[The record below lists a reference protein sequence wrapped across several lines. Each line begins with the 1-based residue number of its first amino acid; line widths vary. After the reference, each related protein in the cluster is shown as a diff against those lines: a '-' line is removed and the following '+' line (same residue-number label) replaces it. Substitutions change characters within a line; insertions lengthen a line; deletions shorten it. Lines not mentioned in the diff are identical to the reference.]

1 MTERG
6 DYEVVVGIEVH
17 VELAT
22 ESKVF
27 CGCRTG
33 FGARPNSQ
41 TCPVCLGM
49 PGALPVLNGRALEY
63 TIRAGLAL
71 NCSIAGW
78 TKFDRKNYFYPDLA
92 KGYQIS
98 QYDIPIAHDGY
109 IDIEVD
115 GRPKRIRVRRVHL
128 EEETAK
134 LVHAGDDII
143 SANQSLLDFNRSGIG
158 LIEIVSDADMRS
170 ADEARAYL
178 TKLRS
183 ILVAVGVSD
192 CKMEEGSMR
201 CEANVSVMPRGSK
214 EFGTLV
220 ELKNIASFRAVHR
233 AIQYE
238 STRQIDLVRSGGR
251 VTRETRHW
259 DDVRGETAFMRS
271 KEQAADYRYFPEP
284 DLMPLEIA
292 PEWVDQIRGGLPEL
306 PDARAARYVAEF
318 GLPASD
324 AALIAESREL
334 ASFFDGVCDVLA
346 KAGAGAGTGAGVE
359 AGPGAGAVERA
370 DGPREAAKWL
380 VGDVS
385 AALNA
390 GGIELSQS
398 KLVPEQLA
406 ELIGLVASGK
416 ISGKIA
422 KSVFEEVFASGKRP
436 GDVVRE
442 RGLVQISD
450 AGELAAIVG
459 RVIEANPGPVSDYFA
474 GKEKAITFLV
484 GQIMKET
491 RGRANPQETNRILR
505 EELAKR
511 S

>member
-1 MTERG
+1 VTERG

-251 VTRETRHW
+251 VSRETRHW

-292 PEWVDQIRGGLPEL
+292 PEWVEEIRGGLPEL
-306 PDARAARYVAEF
+306 PDARAARYVSEF

-334 ASFFDGVCDVLA
+334 ASFFEGVCDALA
-346 KAGAGAGTGAGVE
+346 KAGAG
-359 AGPGAGAVERA
+359 A

-390 GGIELSQS
+390 SGIELSES
-398 KLVPEQLA
+398 KLAPELLA

-450 AGELAAIVG
+450 AGELAAIVQ
-459 RVIEANPGPVSDYFA
+459 RVIEANPGPVADYFA
-474 GKEKAITFLV
+474 GKEKALTFLV

-511 S
+511 A

>member
-1 MTERG
+1 MSGVLECRRAA
-6 DYEVVVGIEVH
+6 GIEQ
-17 VELAT
+17 
-22 ESKVF
+22 
-27 CGCRTG
+27 TG
-33 FGARPNSQ
+33 AGARS
-41 TCPVCLGM
+41 
-49 PGALPVLNGRALEY
+49 GRA
-63 TIRAGLAL
+63 
-71 NCSIAGW
+71 CSQLQHRRW

-92 KGYQIS
+92 KGYQVS
-98 QYDIPIAHDGY
+98 QHDIPIAHDGY

-115 GRPKRIRVRRVHL
+115 GQPKRIRVRRVHL

-143 SANQSLLDFNRSGIG
+143 SASQSLLDFNRSGIG

-183 ILVAVGVSD
+183 ILVAIGVSD

-201 CEANVSVMPRGSK
+201 CEANVSVRPRGSK
-214 EFGTLV
+214 EYGTLA

-238 STRQIDLVRSGGR
+238 SARQIDLVRSGGR
-251 VTRETRHW
+251 VSRETRHW

-306 PDARAARYVAEF
+306 PDARAARYVREF
-318 GLPASD
+318 GVPASD

-334 ASFFDGVCDVLA
+334 ASFFDGVCDALA
-346 KAGAGAGTGAGVE
+346 KAGAPAGAV
-359 AGPGAGAVERA
+359 AGAVERA

-390 GGIELSQS
+390 SGIELSQS
-398 KLVPEQLA
+398 KLAPELLA

-450 AGELAAIVG
+450 AGELAAIVQ
-459 RVIEANPGPVSDYFA
+459 RVVEANPGPVADYFA
-474 GKEKAITFLV
+474 GREKAITFLV

>member
-1 MTERG
+1 VTDRN

-27 CGCRTG
+27 CGCKTA
-33 FGARPNSQ
+33 FGAAPNTQ
-41 TCPVCLGM
+41 VCPVCLGM
-49 PGALPVLNGRALEY
+49 PGALPVLNRRALEY

-92 KGYQIS
+92 KGYQVS

-115 GRPKRIRVRRVHL
+115 GQPKRIRVRRVHL

-183 ILVAVGVSD
+183 ILVAIGVSD

-201 CEANVSVMPRGSK
+201 CEANVSVMPRDSK

-251 VTRETRHW
+251 VSRETRHW

-292 PEWVDQIRGGLPEL
+292 PEWVEEIRGGLPEL
-306 PDARAARYVAEF
+306 PDARAARYVSEF

-334 ASFFDGVCDVLA
+334 ASFFEGVCDALA
-346 KAGAGAGTGAGVE
+346 KAGAGAGV
-359 AGPGAGAVERA
+359 GAGAVDRA
-370 DGPREAAKWL
+370 EGAREAAKWL

-385 AALNA
+385 AALKA
-390 GGIELSQS
+390 SGIELSQS
-398 KLVPEQLA
+398 KLAPGQLA

-416 ISGKIA
+416 ISGRIA

-450 AGELAAIVG
+450 AGELAAIVQ
-459 RVIEANPGPVSDYFA
+459 RVIEANPGPAADYFA
-474 GKEKAITFLV
+474 GKEKALTFLV

-511 S
+511 A

>member
-1 MTERG
+1 MTERD

-27 CGCRTG
+27 CGCKTA
-33 FGARPNSQ
+33 FGAAPNTQ
-41 TCPVCLGM
+41 VCPVCLGM
-49 PGALPVLNGRALEY
+49 PGALPVLNRRALEY

-92 KGYQIS
+92 KGYQVS

-115 GRPKRIRVRRVHL
+115 GQPKRIRVRRVHL

-143 SANQSLLDFNRSGIG
+143 SASQSLLDFNRSGIG

-183 ILVAVGVSD
+183 ILVAIGVSD

-201 CEANVSVMPRGSK
+201 CEANVSVRPRGSK
-214 EFGTLV
+214 EYGTLA

-238 STRQIDLVRSGGR
+238 SARQIDLVRSGGR
-251 VTRETRHW
+251 VSRETRHW

-306 PDARAARYVAEF
+306 PDARAARYVREF

-334 ASFFDGVCDVLA
+334 ASFFDGVCDALA
-346 KAGAGAGTGAGVE
+346 KAGAPAGA
-359 AGPGAGAVERA
+359 GAGAVERA

-390 GGIELSQS
+390 SGIELSQS
-398 KLVPEQLA
+398 KLAPELLA

-416 ISGKIA
+416 ISGKMA
-422 KSVFEEVFASGKRP
+422 KSVFEEVFARGARP

-450 AGELAAIVG
+450 AGELAAIVQ

>member
-1 MTERG
+1 VTDRN

-27 CGCRTG
+27 CGCKTA
-33 FGARPNSQ
+33 FGAAPNTQ
-41 TCPVCLGM
+41 VCPVCLGM
-49 PGALPVLNGRALEY
+49 PGALPVLNRRALEY

-92 KGYQIS
+92 KGYQVS

-115 GRPKRIRVRRVHL
+115 GQPKRIRVRRVHL

-143 SANQSLLDFNRSGIG
+143 SASQSLLDFNRSGIG

-183 ILVAVGVSD
+183 ILVAIGVSD

-201 CEANVSVMPRGSK
+201 CEANVSVRPRGSK
-214 EFGTLV
+214 EYGTLA

-238 STRQIDLVRSGGR
+238 SARQIDLVRSGGR
-251 VTRETRHW
+251 VSRETRHW

-334 ASFFDGVCDVLA
+334 ASFFDGVCDALA
-346 KAGAGAGTGAGVE
+346 KAGAPAGA
-359 AGPGAGAVERA
+359 GAGAVERA

-390 GGIELSQS
+390 SGIELSQS
-398 KLVPEQLA
+398 KLAPELLA

-416 ISGKIA
+416 ISGKMA
-422 KSVFEEVFASGKRP
+422 KSVFEEVFARGARP

-450 AGELAAIVG
+450 AGELAAIVQ

>member
-1 MTERG
+1 MTERD

-27 CGCRTG
+27 CGCRTA
-33 FGARPNSQ
+33 FGAAPNTQ
-41 TCPVCLGM
+41 VCPVCLGM

-63 TIRAGLAL
+63 TIRTGLAL
-71 NCSIAGW
+71 GCSIAGW

-115 GRPKRIRVRRVHL
+115 GQPKRIRVRRVHL

-183 ILVAVGVSD
+183 ILVAIGVSD

-201 CEANVSVMPRGSK
+201 CEANVSVRPRGSK
-214 EFGTLV
+214 EYGTLV

-238 STRQIDLVRSGGR
+238 SARQIDLVRSGGR
-251 VTRETRHW
+251 VARETRHW
-259 DDVRGETAFMRS
+259 DDARGETAFMRS

-284 DLMPLEIA
+284 DLAPLEIA
-292 PEWVDQIRGGLPEL
+292 PEWVERIRSGLPEL
-306 PDARAARYVAEF
+306 PDARAARYVSEF
-318 GLPASD
+318 GIPASD

-334 ASFFDGVCDVLA
+334 ASFLDGVCDALA
-346 KAGAGAGTGAGVE
+346 KAGAE
-359 AGPGAGAVERA
+359 AGPGAGAVDRDE
-370 DGPREAAKWL
+370 GPREAAKWL

-398 KLVPEQLA
+398 KLAPELLA
-406 ELIGLVASGK
+406 ELIGLVASGR

-422 KSVFEEVFASGKRP
+422 KSVFEEVFASGRRP
-436 GDVVRE
+436 GEVVQE

-459 RVIEANPGPVSDYFA
+459 GVIEANPGPVSDYFA

-511 S
+511 A

>member
-1 MTERG
+1 VCEVTERD

-27 CGCRTG
+27 CGCKTA
-33 FGARPNSQ
+33 FGAAPNTQ
-41 TCPVCLGM
+41 VCPVCLGM
-49 PGALPVLNGRALEY
+49 PGALPVLNRRALEY

-92 KGYQIS
+92 KGYQVS

-115 GRPKRIRVRRVHL
+115 GQPKRIRVRRVHL

-183 ILVAVGVSD
+183 ILVAIGVSD

-201 CEANVSVMPRGSK
+201 CEANVSVMPRDSK

-251 VTRETRHW
+251 VSRETRHW

-292 PEWVDQIRGGLPEL
+292 PEWVEEIRGGLPEL
-306 PDARAARYVAEF
+306 PDARAARYVSEF

-334 ASFFDGVCDVLA
+334 ASFFEGVCDALA
-346 KAGAGAGTGAGVE
+346 KAGAG
-359 AGPGAGAVERA
+359 A

-390 GGIELSQS
+390 SGIELSES
-398 KLVPEQLA
+398 KLAPELLA

-450 AGELAAIVG
+450 AGELAAIVQ
-459 RVIEANPGPVSDYFA
+459 RVIEANPGPVADYFA
-474 GKEKAITFLV
+474 GKEKALTFLV

-511 S
+511 A

>member
-1 MTERG
+1 MTERD

-27 CGCRTG
+27 CGCKTA
-33 FGARPNSQ
+33 FGAAPNTQ
-41 TCPVCLGM
+41 VCPVCLGM
-49 PGALPVLNGRALEY
+49 PGALPMLNRRALEY

-71 NCSIAGW
+71 GCSIAGW

-92 KGYQIS
+92 KGYQVS

-115 GRPKRIRVRRVHL
+115 GQPKRIRVRRVHL

-183 ILVAVGVSD
+183 ILVAIGVSD

-214 EFGTLV
+214 EYGTLV

-238 STRQIDLVRSGGR
+238 SARQIDVVRSGGR

-284 DLMPLEIA
+284 DLVPLEIA
-292 PEWVDQIRGGLPEL
+292 PEWVEEIRGALPEL
-306 PDARAARYVAEF
+306 PDTRAARYVSEF
-318 GLPASD
+318 GLPGSD

-346 KAGAGAGTGAGVE
+346 KAGAGAGTGGE
-359 AGPGAGAVERA
+359 AGPVAGAVDRTEGA
-370 DGPREAAKWL
+370 REAAKWL

-390 GGIELSQS
+390 GAIELSQS
-398 KLVPEQLA
+398 KLAPELLA

-422 KSVFEEVFASGKRP
+422 KSVFEEVFARGVRP

-450 AGELAAIVG
+450 AGELAAIVQ
-459 RVIEANPGPVSDYFA
+459 RVVEANPGPVADYFA

-505 EELAKR
+505 EELAER